1 MTSLA
6 HRDPVV
12 VIDGAGLLCV
22 RLLLKL
28 RGALA
33 AVQPGTIVH
42 VITTDPAAP
51 LDLPAWCD
59 LIGHDYLGQV
69 PGTHPPTHA
78 LRVTQAPRPTRPDR
92 PWHPL

>member
-1 MTSLA
+1 VIAAMPSDRDA
-6 HRDPVV
+6 RHAAGADRDPAVV
-12 VIDGAGLLCV
+12 VDGAGLLCV

-33 AVQPGTIVH
+33 AVRPGTLVH
-42 VITTDPAAP
+42 VITTD
-51 LDLPAWCD
+51 
-59 LIGHDYLGQV
+59 

-78 LRVTQAPRPTRPDR
+78 RRVAEAPRPTRPDR